1 MNSVDVAYAVEAEG
15 ESQDAVEPSWL
26 PAVEAFAQ
34 KVMAHQGL
42 DSWDLSISFV
52 DTETIRGL
60 NNEWRKKDEATDV
73 LSFEQGDWFEDPARG
88 RRFLAGDIVICLDSM
103 RENAAYFG
111 VSEDEELRR
120 LVTHGVLHLSG
131 HDHADNSP
139 GQPMLVL
146 QETILKALSGE
157 KIL

>member
-1 MNSVDVAYAVEAEG
+1 MNSVDVAYAVEGTETS
-15 ESQDAVEPSWL
+15 EDSVEPSWL

-34 KVMAHQGL
+34 KVLSHQGL

-52 DTETIRGL
+52 DTATIRGL
-60 NNEWRKKDEATDV
+60 NSEWRKKDEPTDV

-111 VSEDEELRR
+111 VTEDEELRR
-120 LVTHGVLHLSG
+120 LVIHGILHLSG
-131 HDHADNSP
+131 QDHADNSP
-139 GQPMLVL
+139 EQPMLIL
-146 QETILKALSGE
+146 QESVLKALVGE